1 MLAFLCKLQA
11 DAAPHYSLLLQVKAG
26 NRVNRATVAIFKFEN
41 GSVGSLNHTL
51 LMHGSN
57 FFTEMD
63 IYGDGFAIAIKD
75 PYQHPAVFVRR
86 PHSDD
91 LVEASHYTLHPAN
104 SDHLTVTAECGPYMA
119 KTCISSALLV
129 KGSAMQ
135 MVQHGSN
142 CGAGPH
148 RQGVRHVRKA
158 VCCFPACCEDRRPKG
173 RALPVQRCGT
183 HLCCQLVDH

>member
-1 MLAFLCKLQA
+1 MLPLLHVCLQQGSGPCISCNQILAFLCKLQA
-11 DAAPHYSLLLQVKAG
+11 MLCPSFLQVKAG

-91 LVEASHYTLHPAN
+91 LVEASHYTLHPAD
-104 SDHLTVTAECGPYMA
+104 SDHLPVPAEC
-119 KTCISSALLV
+119 
-129 KGSAMQ
+129 
-135 MVQHGSN
+135 
-142 CGAGPH
+142 
-148 RQGVRHVRKA
+148 
-158 VCCFPACCEDRRPKG
+158 
-173 RALPVQRCGT
+173 RA
-183 HLCCQLVDH
+183 